1 MLVFVTISFITL
13 LICRCLSLYFF
24 NDIDEICNIKQ
35 HYEGEMSSMKERV
48 EAYES
53 FTKKRME
60 AYESLLKCVLKQQN
74 LYLCEDDVYN
84 MMILMACFTTHH
96 SSTSTHVLEKV

>member
-1 MLVFVTISFITL
+1 
-13 LICRCLSLYFF
+13 
-24 NDIDEICNIKQ
+24 
-35 HYEGEMSSMKERV
+35 MKERV

-53 FTKKRME
+53 FMEKRME

-84 MMILMACFTTHH
+84 MMILDIDGLLYNTPFVYIDPC
-96 SSTSTHVLEKV
+96 S